1 MIYFCIRLWIYDT
14 PAFNCH
20 LKYSRSIYSRRHN
33 LNVRITRNSTRLS
46 NYMVTTLSRTIYTI
60 YTKVRFIIVTKVN
73 NDIENKLKNIKKIIL
88 PIDGSA
94 TSMKAARIGIS
105 LSKKFRSDLIGLT
118 VIDLMSLPYGY
129 FLTPPGTR
137 SHDNILEEKRSEAKK
152 WLDEVEKSMLEAL
165 GEPQSVEIKFR
176 SEIIEDPFSRV
187 ESAIINYAES
197 EGVDLIVMGTRGRSG
212 FKRILLGSVASGVLS
227 YAHCLV
233 MTVR

>member
-1 MIYFCIRLWIYDT
+1 MIS
-14 PAFNCH
+14 
-20 LKYSRSIYSRRHN
+20 K
-33 LNVRITRNSTRLS
+33 TRL
-46 NYMVTTLSRTIYTI
+46 
-60 YTKVRFIIVTKVN
+60 
-73 NDIENKLKNIKKIIL
+73 KKIRKIML

-129 FLTPPGTR
+129 FLTQPGTR
-137 SHDNILEEKRSEAKK
+137 SHDNMLEEKRTEAKK
-152 WLDEVEKSMLEAL
+152 WLDKIERSMLEAV
-165 GEPQSVEIKFR
+165 GEPQVGKVEFR

-197 EGVDLIVMGTRGRSG
+197 EGVDLIVMGTRGRSS

-227 YAHCLV
+227 YAHCPV

>member
-1 MIYFCIRLWIYDT
+1 MIS
-14 PAFNCH
+14 
-20 LKYSRSIYSRRHN
+20 K
-33 LNVRITRNSTRLS
+33 TRL
-46 NYMVTTLSRTIYTI
+46 
-60 YTKVRFIIVTKVN
+60 
-73 NDIENKLKNIKKIIL
+73 KKIRKIML

-105 LSKKFRSDLIGLT
+105 LAKKFRSDLIGLT

-129 FLTPPGTR
+129 FLTQPGTR
-137 SHDNILEEKRSEAKK
+137 SHDNILEEKRTEAKK
-152 WLDEVEKSMLEAL
+152 WLDKIEKSMLEAV
-165 GEPQSVEIKFR
+165 GEPRASKAKFR

-227 YAHCLV
+227 YAHCPV

>member
-1 MIYFCIRLWIYDT
+1 MIS
-14 PAFNCH
+14 
-20 LKYSRSIYSRRHN
+20 K
-33 LNVRITRNSTRLS
+33 TRL
-46 NYMVTTLSRTIYTI
+46 
-60 YTKVRFIIVTKVN
+60 
-73 NDIENKLKNIKKIIL
+73 KKIRKIML
-88 PIDGSA
+88 PIDGSV

-129 FLTPPGTR
+129 FLTQPGTR
-137 SHDNILEEKRSEAKK
+137 SHDNMLEEKRTEAKK
-152 WLDEVEKSMLEAL
+152 WLDKIERSMLEAV
-165 GEPQSVEIKFR
+165 GESQASKGQFR

-197 EGVDLIVMGTRGRSG
+197 EGVDLIVMGTRGRSS

-227 YAHCLV
+227 YAHCPV

>member
-1 MIYFCIRLWIYDT
+1 MIS
-14 PAFNCH
+14 
-20 LKYSRSIYSRRHN
+20 K
-33 LNVRITRNSTRLS
+33 TRL
-46 NYMVTTLSRTIYTI
+46 
-60 YTKVRFIIVTKVN
+60 
-73 NDIENKLKNIKKIIL
+73 KKIRKIML

-129 FLTPPGTR
+129 FLTQPGTR
-137 SHDNILEEKRSEAKK
+137 SHDNILEEKRTEAKK
-152 WLDEVEKSMLEAL
+152 WLDKIERSMLEAV
-165 GEPQSVEIKFR
+165 GEPQVGKVEFR

-197 EGVDLIVMGTRGRSG
+197 EGVDLIVMGTRGRSS
-212 FKRILLGSVASGVLS
+212 FKRILLGSIASGVLS
-227 YAHCLV
+227 YAHCPV

>member
-1 MIYFCIRLWIYDT
+1 MIS
-14 PAFNCH
+14 
-20 LKYSRSIYSRRHN
+20 K
-33 LNVRITRNSTRLS
+33 TRL
-46 NYMVTTLSRTIYTI
+46 
-60 YTKVRFIIVTKVN
+60 
-73 NDIENKLKNIKKIIL
+73 KKIRKIML

-105 LSKKFRSDLIGLT
+105 LAKKFRSDLIGLT

-129 FLTPPGTR
+129 FLTQPGTR
-137 SHDNILEEKRSEAKK
+137 SHDNILEEKRTEAKK
-152 WLDEVEKSMLEAL
+152 WLDKIEKSMLEAV
-165 GEPQSVEIKFR
+165 GEPQASKAKFR

-227 YAHCLV
+227 YAHCPV

>member
-1 MIYFCIRLWIYDT
+1 MIS
-14 PAFNCH
+14 
-20 LKYSRSIYSRRHN
+20 K
-33 LNVRITRNSTRLS
+33 TRL
-46 NYMVTTLSRTIYTI
+46 
-60 YTKVRFIIVTKVN
+60 
-73 NDIENKLKNIKKIIL
+73 KKIRKIML

-129 FLTPPGTR
+129 FLTQPGTR
-137 SHDNILEEKRSEAKK
+137 SHDNILEEKRTEAKK
-152 WLDEVEKSMLEAL
+152 WLDKIERSMLEAV
-165 GEPQSVEIKFR
+165 GESQASKGQFR

-197 EGVDLIVMGTRGRSG
+197 EGVDLIVMGTRGRSS

-227 YAHCLV
+227 YAHCPV